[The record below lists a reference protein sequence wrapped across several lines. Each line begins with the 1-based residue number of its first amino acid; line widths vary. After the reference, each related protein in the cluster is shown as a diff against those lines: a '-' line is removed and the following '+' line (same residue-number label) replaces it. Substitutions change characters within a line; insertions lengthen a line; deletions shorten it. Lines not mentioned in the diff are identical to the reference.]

1 MNFMKN
7 FRFNSV
13 KKCYGLQ
20 LHYSFSSSVVKF
32 PFLESWVLNQLIH
45 SIGFVLSWPQTVV
58 PWWNS
63 VSPQLSLPVWLCN
76 FWLVQKLLKLAIHQK
91 NGKTSK
97 IMSQEKWLIKYL
109 VLYSLVP
116 RNFSVW
122 LWLLVKLLSMYW
134 LVCTVIQ
141 LKWELVSVVWSLSN
155 FLLLDS
161 LFCFLT
167 NFFQRYDSFY
177 YTVDSYCGSSDK
189 NYFRVMVLDL
199 VFHFSSPPI
208 SVKPSSGKHSPQLPS
223 MLVVVLNSKEPSLPF
238 STFWPPR
245 MIKFVPSMKPFTD
258 PTCQTW
264 WISWPPLLF
273 SLSSSTSK
281 VLTSPLKPGH
291 SWICNN
297 EKLRIPC
304 RLAHQVCPIPRSILN
319 LPNQALLHFK
329 HPNYSPIRPRL
340 QLVCHLTNVVNTI
353 LRKLFRFSFGRLGCC
368 KYYFKIIIHIFGV
381 NFPNKIF

>member
-1 MNFMKN
+1 M
-7 FRFNSV
+7 
-13 KKCYGLQ
+13 
-20 LHYSFSSSVVKF
+20 
-32 PFLESWVLNQLIH
+32 
-45 SIGFVLSWPQTVV
+45 
-58 PWWNS
+58 
-63 VSPQLSLPVWLCN
+63 
-76 FWLVQKLLKLAIHQK
+76 
-91 NGKTSK
+91 
-97 IMSQEKWLIKYL
+97 
-109 VLYSLVP
+109 P

-177 YTVDSYCGSSDK
+177 YTVNSYCGSNDK

-199 VFHFSSPPI
+199 VFLFSLPPI

-245 MIKFVPSMKPFTD
+245 MIKFVPWMKPFTD

-281 VLTSPLKPGH
+281 VLIPPLKHDPSH
-291 SWICNN
+291 SRISNN
-297 EKLRIPC
+297 ELFRIPC

-353 LRKLFRFSFGRLGCC
+353 LWKLFRFSFGCLGCC
-368 KYYFKIIIHIFGV
+368 KYYFKIIFWV
-381 NFPNKIF
+381 YFPNKIF

>member
-1 MNFMKN
+1 MTH
-7 FRFNSV
+7 
-13 KKCYGLQ
+13 Q
-20 LHYSFSSSVVKF
+20 IFSALFS
-32 PFLESWVLNQLIH
+32 
-45 SIGFVLSWPQTVV
+45 GA
-58 PWWNS
+58 
-63 VSPQLSLPVWLCN
+63 
-76 FWLVQKLLKLAIHQK
+76 QKLF
-91 NGKTSK
+91 GM
-97 IMSQEKWLIKYL
+97 IMTLGQAVVYVLTGMYGDPAQMGTGICCLI
-109 VLYSLVP
+109 
-116 RNFSVW
+116 
-122 LWLLVKLLSMYW
+122 
-134 LVCTVIQ
+134 VIQ
-141 LKWELVSVVWSLSN
+141 LFVAGLIV
-155 FLLLDS
+155 LLLDELLS
-161 LFCFLT
+161 KVWLIQ
-167 NFFQRYDSFY
+167 NDSCY
-177 YTVDSYCGSSDK
+177 YTVSSYCGSNDK

-208 SVKPSSGKHSPQLPS
+208 SVKPSSGKHSPQPPS

-281 VLTSPLKPGH
+281 VLIPPLKHGPSH
-291 SWICNN
+291 SRISNN

-381 NFPNKIF
+381 NFSNKIF

>member
-1 MNFMKN
+1 MKN

-20 LHYSFSSSVVKF
+20 LHYSFSSSVVKSL
-32 PFLESWVLNQLIH
+32 FLESWVLNQLIP

-167 NFFQRYDSFY
+167 NFFQRYDSFRMTHSIILSIH
-177 YTVDSYCGSSDK
+177 TVVQVIK
-189 NYFRVMVLDL
+189 I
-199 VFHFSSPPI
+199 I
-208 SVKPSSGKHSPQLPS
+208 SGL
-223 MLVVVLNSKEPSLPF
+223 
-238 STFWPPR
+238 W
-245 MIKFVPSMKPFTD
+245 
-258 PTCQTW
+258 
-264 WISWPPLLF
+264 
-273 SLSSSTSK
+273 
-281 VLTSPLKPGH
+281 
-291 SWICNN
+291 SWIWYFTFHRHQYLWNH
-297 EKLRIPC
+297 
-304 RLAHQVCPIPRSILN
+304 RLESIL
-319 LPNQALLHFK
+319 PNHRQCW
-329 HPNYSPIRPRL
+329 SWCWIRRSHRCP
-340 QLVCHLTNVVNTI
+340 
-353 LRKLFRFSFGRLGCC
+353 FPPFG
-368 KYYFKIIIHIFGV
+368 HQEW
-381 NFPNKIF
+381 